1 MHFCLW
7 LAFLSLPPTQSFVTG
22 RPEIV
27 ESNLLVTRPVTS
39 ACSFSLACS
48 SLSLPLAIS
57 LALDPL
63 FPRTPCDY
71 LGALSLT
78 YGASVPVT
86 RISTAA
92 CCLYFSFVLATSPFS
107 FSSTYAISFRD
118 WFAFFSFS
126 FALSLFCFI
135 YYADR
140 NYSLSLLSPPSSA
153 MVAIAGSA
161 AAEDSA
167 AEDSAEL
174 ELIVSF
180 GVQ

>member
-1 MHFCLW
+1 M
-7 LAFLSLPPTQSFVTG
+7 
-22 RPEIV
+22 
-27 ESNLLVTRPVTS
+27 TRPVTS

-92 CCLYFSFVLATSPFS
+92 CCLYFSLVLATSSFS
-107 FSSTYAISFRD
+107 FSSTFAISFRY
-118 WFAFFSFS
+118 WFACFSFS

-153 MVAIAGSA
+153 MVAIAGGA
-161 AAEDSA
+161 TTEDSA
-167 AEDSAEL
+167 DP
-174 ELIVSF
+174 ELIVPLVFNKATCEIPLASF
-180 GVQ
+180 VVYGQASSTQRIQQPYPR